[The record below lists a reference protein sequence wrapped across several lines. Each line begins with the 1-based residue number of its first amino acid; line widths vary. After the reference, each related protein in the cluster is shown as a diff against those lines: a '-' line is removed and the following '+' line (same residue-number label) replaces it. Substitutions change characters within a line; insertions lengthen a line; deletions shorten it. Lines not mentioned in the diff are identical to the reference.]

1 MDEDED
7 EDEHEDKHDD
17 ECLKLKKTIKKK
29 RMK

>member
-29 RMK
+29 IMK